1 MIRADGQRASFQLR
15 ARPGGQRGD
24 SNGGA
29 HNATLMR
36 HPGGTVVAGLIGLA
50 LISAG
55 VFLAYQAWEKEFLKH
70 LRFGRR
76 RPA

>member
-1 MIRADGQRASFQLR
+1 MPTRDAFSLLKFALGLGAPPS
-15 ARPGGQRGD
+15 
-24 SNGGA
+24 SNKTSRDLT
-29 HNATLMR
+29 ATLMR

-70 LRFGRR
+70 LRFGR
-76 RPA
+76 